1 MLIRLKK
8 KCSIFITQFLLQKDR
23 CFGSKYYISDFINL
37 LIANIILAQ
46 HFIIATCKLVEKLLL
61 KKPKY

>member
-23 CFGSKYYISDFINL
+23 CFGSKYYISDFTHL
-37 LIANIILAQ
+37 LITNIILALD
-46 HFIIATCKLVEKLLL
+46 TCKSIEKLLL